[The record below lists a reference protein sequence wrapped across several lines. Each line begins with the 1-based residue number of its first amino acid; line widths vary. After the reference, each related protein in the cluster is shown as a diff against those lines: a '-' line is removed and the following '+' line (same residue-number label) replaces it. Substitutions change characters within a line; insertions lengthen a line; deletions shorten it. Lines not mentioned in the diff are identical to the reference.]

1 MMKAIRSVLILM
13 TLFVAAGASAEAGKL
28 FAREPGTASPIYNL
42 LQQEVRSHVIIRHRL
57 AVTHVDETFRN
68 DHPYELEGFYVFEL
82 PDGARVDGLWMW
94 IDGKRVPFIVKRL
107 EEAKQIYDSL
117 KQEGVGDPAILETLD
132 ANRFQLRIVPIR
144 PGETRRI
151 EIEYFHELPVNR
163 DGTLRYTYPLNM
175 SGYQSALLQHI
186 ELRVELVMDAPI
198 AASRTNFDD
207 RPTMFSRT
215 DVSDRHRLLQLE
227 HEDLLLEEDFA
238 LTFAL
243 EGWSD
248 SLFVL
253 THSETGVS
261 DSSFFMLWF
270 PDTIDV
276 SQDVKTDFIFA
287 IDASGSMTGLRQGM
301 VMMAMANLLGRLLPS
316 DRYHILL
323 FNGEIRPYPSD
334 TAMVFA
340 DEAARLAASTFLQM
354 TFNPRGVTD
363 YEAVLENIS
372 RLALRPEANK
382 RCIFITDGLPN
393 RGETDALELAVHLRV
408 GMSTV
413 CFYPITMF
421 TERLTLLHELA
432 EVSGGQLCAL
442 EQGMDFDDAL
452 RRTTFSF
459 ENTLVQDALLEYP
472 AGVTDGFPA
481 SSLTVTNPA
490 AMTGAGRFLFPVQDS
505 CTFSYRPQGFSIRRR
520 VTRPLLL
527 REDTTGLVQVARLWA
542 SKRID
547 QLLAR
552 LRDVE
557 DSTEIR
563 EAVIRLSEKYMLL
576 TPFTAFIAYREADP
590 GDATAVG
597 EIAAARDLTLEQN
610 YPNPF
615 NPSTTI
621 RFFIPSR
628 SGADSHVR
636 IRIFDAL
643 GRVVRTLANRDF
655 MPGTHSL
662 VWDGR
667 DDAGIALPSGTYF
680 CVLTRGRQQRSI
692 TMTLLK

>member
-1 MMKAIRSVLILM
+1 MMKAIPSILFMAVLLL
-13 TLFVAAGASAEAGKL
+13 TAARTAEAGKL

-42 LQQEVRSHVIIRHRL
+42 VQQEVRSHVIIRNRL
-57 AVTHVDETFRN
+57 AVTHVDETFLN
-68 DHPYELEGFYVFEL
+68 DHAYELEGFYVFEL
-82 PDGARVDGLWMW
+82 PEGARADGLWMW
-94 IDGKRVPFIVKRL
+94 VDGKRLTFVVKRL

-117 KQEGVGDPAILETLD
+117 KQQGIGDPAILETMD
-132 ANRFQLRIVPIR
+132 ANRFQLRIFPIR

-175 SGYQSALLQHI
+175 SGYQSAPLRRL
-186 ELRVELVMDAPI
+186 ELRVELAMDAPI
-198 AASRTNFDD
+198 ASSSTNFDD
-207 RPTMFSRT
+207 RPTMLSRT
-215 DVSDRHRLLQLE
+215 DLGDRRQLLHLG
-227 HEDLLLEEDFA
+227 HENLLIEEDFA

-253 THSETGVS
+253 THTETGAS

-276 SQDVKTDFIFA
+276 AQDVKTDFIFA

-301 VMMAMANLLGRLLPS
+301 VMNAMANIFGRMLPS
-316 DRYHILL
+316 DRFHILL
-323 FNGEIRPYPSD
+323 FNDGITHFPSD
-334 TAMVFA
+334 TGMAFA
-340 DEAARLAASTFLQM
+340 GAQSRLSASTYLQM
-354 TFNPRGVTD
+354 KFNPRGITD
-363 YEAVLENIS
+363 YEAVLQAIS
-372 RLALRPEANK
+372 ALALRPEANK

-393 RGETDALELAVHLRV
+393 RGATDADELSAHLRV
-408 GMSTV
+408 GMHTV
-413 CFYPITMF
+413 CFYPITIF
-421 TERLTLLHELA
+421 TERLALLHDLA
-432 EVSGGQLCAL
+432 AMSGGRLCAL

-472 AGVTDGFPA
+472 AGVSDAFPA
-481 SSLTVTNPA
+481 SQLIVTNPS
-490 AMTGAGRFLFPVQDS
+490 AMTGTGRFLFPLRDS
-505 CTFSYRPQGFSIRRR
+505 CTFSYRPQGFSVRHR

-527 REDTTGLVQVARLWA
+527 RDDTTGLVQVARLWA

-576 TPFTAFIAYREADP
+576 TPFTAFIAYREVDP
-590 GDATAVG
+590 KDLNAVG
-597 EIAAARDLTLEQN
+597 EIAAARDLALEQN

-621 RFFIPSR
+621 RFFIPSQR
-628 SGADSHVR
+628 SGAARVR
-636 IRIFDAL
+636 ICICDAL
-643 GRVVRTLANRDF
+643 GRIVRTLADRDF
-655 MPGTHSL
+655 TPGTHSL

-667 DDAGIALPSGTYF
+667 DDSGQGLPSGTYF
-680 CVLTRGRQQRSI
+680 CVLSSGGQQRSI

>member
-1 MMKAIRSVLILM
+1 MKMIRSVLILL
-13 TLFVAAGASAEAGKL
+13 TLFLAAGATAEAGKL
-28 FAREPGTASPIYNL
+28 FARELGTASPIYNL
-42 LQQEVRSHVIIRHRL
+42 VQQEVRSHVIIRNRL

-82 PDGARVDGLWMW
+82 PDGARADGLWMW
-94 IDGKRVPFIVKRL
+94 VDGERIRFVVKRL

-117 KQEGVGDPAILETLD
+117 KQEGVGDPAILETMS
-132 ANRFQLRIVPIR
+132 ANRFQLRIFPIR
-144 PGETRRI
+144 PGEERRI

-163 DGTLRYTYPLNM
+163 EGTLRYTYPLNM
-175 SGYQSALLQHI
+175 SGYQSAPLQRI
-186 ELRVELVMDAPI
+186 ALRVELAMDAPI
-198 AASRTNFDD
+198 TSSKTNFDD
-207 RPTMFSRT
+207 RPTMLSRT
-215 DVSDRHRLLQLE
+215 DVSDRRQLLDLE
-227 HEDLLLEEDFA
+227 HENLLIEEDFA

-253 THSETGVS
+253 THTETGTS

-301 VMMAMANLLGRLLPS
+301 VMTAMANIMARLLPS
-316 DRYHILL
+316 DRCHILL
-323 FNGEIRPYPSD
+323 FNGDILHFPSD
-334 TAMVFA
+334 TGMIFA
-340 DEAARLAASTFLQM
+340 NITARMTASTFLQLKY
-354 TFNPRGVTD
+354 TPRGITD
-363 YEAVLENIS
+363 YETVLKAIG

-393 RGETDALELAVHLRV
+393 RGATDAGELAAHLRV
-408 GMSTV
+408 GTHTV
-413 CFYPITMF
+413 CFYPITIF
-421 TERLTLLHELA
+421 TERLELLHDLA
-432 EVSGGQLCAL
+432 GMTGGRLCAL

-472 AGVTDGFPA
+472 AGVADIFPA
-481 SSLTVTNPA
+481 TSLLVTNPA
-490 AMTGAGRFLFPVQDS
+490 AMTGTGRFLSPVRDS
-505 CTFSYRPQGFSIRRR
+505 CTFSYRPQGFSVRHRA
-520 VTRPLLL
+520 TRPLLL
-527 REDTTGLVQVARLWA
+527 REDTTELVQVARLWA

-547 QLLAR
+547 QLLVR

-563 EAVIRLSEKYMLL
+563 EAVIRLSEKYNLL
-576 TPFTAFIAYREADP
+576 TPFTAFIAYREVDP
-590 GDATAVG
+590 GDANAVG
-597 EIAAARDLTLEQN
+597 EIAAARDLELEQN

-615 NPSTTI
+615 NPATTI

-628 SGADSHVR
+628 SSGDSRVR
-636 IRIFDAL
+636 ICIYDAL
-643 GRVVRTLANRDF
+643 GRLVRTLADRDYA
-655 MPGTHSL
+655 PGTHSL

-680 CVLTRGRQQRSI
+680 CVLTRGGLQRSI